1 MHNETIK
8 KYLKLVEKTEPPILH
23 HIWSLIS
30 MMSANLGRRCWFE
43 FGSTPIYPNQY
54 ILLVGDPGVRK
65 STAMSLAKKMIKGN
79 RSIRI
84 APDDTGGQ
92 RQGLIMAMLGQE
104 DSMESM
110 LEGLTDCEFSDLA
123 EDDKSAINLDSPVS
137 LEDRHTMYVFAS
149 EFASFIGQ
157 SCYELVTFLTK
168 IWDGE
173 DHNYTL
179 KNSKQILEKPLLN
192 LLGGTTPTAMSQALP
207 LEVVGQGF
215 LSRVILVYAESSV
228 KIARPQALAEEGVA
242 ELHKIFD
249 YVAQNFNGAFKETA
263 NASEF
268 LDSLYF
274 KDHHIADTRFV
285 YYMTRRHTHLIK
297 LTMALAALRG
307 SQEIIRED
315 VEDAEELLSL
325 TEKAMPSALGEF
337 GLSPLGAARQKL
349 LDYLNSS
356 PDPYTMNNLWSLM
369 QKDMKWTDFRQTL
382 HDLVEEDKILVWEN
396 DNVLYYTGKSKSKRR
411 NRLDSEMEGLLNV

>member
-8 KYLKLVEKTEPPILH
+8 KYLKLVEKTEPPVLH
-23 HIWSLIS
+23 HIWSLVS

-92 RQGLIMAMLGQE
+92 RQGLIMAMIGQE

-123 EDDKSAINLDSPVS
+123 EDSSSAINLDSPVS
-137 LEDRHTMYVFAS
+137 PEDRHTMYVFAS

-179 KNSKQILEKPLLN
+179 KNSKQVLEKPLLN

-215 LSRVILVYAESSV
+215 LSRVVLVYAESSV

-242 ELHKIFD
+242 EIHKVFD
-249 YVAQNFNGAFKETA
+249 YVAQNFNGAFKETENSA
-263 NASEF
+263 KL

-274 KDHHIADTRFV
+274 KEHRIPDTRFV

-297 LTMALAALRG
+297 LTMAMAALRG
-307 SQEIIRED
+307 SQEIISED

-325 TEKAMPSALGEF
+325 TEQVMPNALGEF

-349 LDYLNSS
+349 LEYLNSS

-369 QKDMKWTDFRQTL
+369 QKDMKWTDFTQCLR
-382 HDLVEEDKILVWEN
+382 DLVEEGKILVWEN
-396 DNVLYYTGKSKSKRR
+396 DNVLYYIGKSKSKKRKQIEQQ
-411 NRLDSEMEGLLNV
+411 EMEDLL

>member
-8 KYLKLVEKTEPPILH
+8 KYLKLVEKTEPPVLH
-23 HIWSLIS
+23 HIWSLVS

-92 RQGLIMAMLGQE
+92 RQGLIMAMIGQE

-123 EDDKSAINLDSPVS
+123 EDSSSAINLDSPVS
-137 LEDRHTMYVFAS
+137 PEDRHTMYVFAS

-215 LSRVILVYAESSV
+215 LSRVVLVYAESSV

-242 ELHKIFD
+242 EIHKVFD
-249 YVAQNFNGAFKETA
+249 YVAQNFSGAFKETENSA
-263 NASEF
+263 KL

-274 KDHHIADTRFV
+274 KEHRIPDTRFV

-297 LTMALAALRG
+297 LTMAMAALRG
-307 SQEIIRED
+307 SQEIISED

-325 TEKAMPSALGEF
+325 TEQVMPNALGEF

-349 LDYLNSS
+349 LEYLNSS

-369 QKDMKWTDFRQTL
+369 QKDMKWTDFTQCLR
-382 HDLVEEDKILVWEN
+382 DLVEEGKILVWEN
-396 DNVLYYTGKSKSKRR
+396 DNVLYYIGKSKSKKRKQIEQQ
-411 NRLDSEMEGLLNV
+411 EMEDLL

>member
-8 KYLKLVEKTEPPILH
+8 KYLKLVEKTEPPVLH
-23 HIWSLIS
+23 HIWSLVS

-92 RQGLIMAMLGQE
+92 RQGLIMAMIGQE

-123 EDDKSAINLDSPVS
+123 EDSSSAINLDSPVS
-137 LEDRHTMYVFAS
+137 PEDRHTMYVFAS

-215 LSRVILVYAESSV
+215 LSRVVLVYAESSV

-242 ELHKIFD
+242 EIHKVFD
-249 YVAQNFNGAFKETA
+249 YVAQNFSGAFKETENSA
-263 NASEF
+263 KL

-274 KDHHIADTRFV
+274 KEHRIPDTRFV

-297 LTMALAALRG
+297 LTMAMAALRG
-307 SQEIIRED
+307 SQEIISED

-325 TEKAMPSALGEF
+325 TEQVMPNALGEF

-349 LDYLNSS
+349 LEYLNSS

-369 QKDMKWTDFRQTL
+369 QKDMKWTDFTQCLR
-382 HDLVEEDKILVWEN
+382 DLVEEGRILVWEN
-396 DNVLYYTGKSKSKRR
+396 DNVLYYIGKSKSKKRKQIEQQ
-411 NRLDSEMEGLLNV
+411 EMEDLL

>member
-8 KYLKLVEKTEPPILH
+8 KYLKLVEKTEPPVLH
-23 HIWSLIS
+23 HIWSLVS

-92 RQGLIMAMLGQE
+92 RQGLIMAMIGQE

-123 EDDKSAINLDSPVS
+123 EDSSSAINLDSPVS
-137 LEDRHTMYVFAS
+137 PEDRHTMYVFAS

-215 LSRVILVYAESSV
+215 LSRVVLVYAESSV

-242 ELHKIFD
+242 EIHKVFD
-249 YVAQNFNGAFKETA
+249 YVAQNFNGAFKETENSA
-263 NASEF
+263 KL

-274 KDHHIADTRFV
+274 KEHRIPDTRFV

-297 LTMALAALRG
+297 LTMAMAALRG
-307 SQEIIRED
+307 SQEIISED

-325 TEKAMPSALGEF
+325 TEQVMPNALGEF

-349 LDYLNSS
+349 LEYLNSS

-369 QKDMKWTDFRQTL
+369 QKDMKWTDFTQCLR
-382 HDLVEEDKILVWEN
+382 DLVEEGKILVWEN
-396 DNVLYYTGKSKSKRR
+396 DNVLYYIGKSKSKKRKQIEQQ
-411 NRLDSEMEGLLNV
+411 EMEDLL